1 MQHSQPVSPVPG
13 SRGNSAWPQLMWTC
27 LTCFWPVLGSL
38 VTVVDHCGTCSGLS
52 RAEEQ
57 ETVSPVVGT
66 ARPGAGRGHRLS
78 QASVHTAVQQLA
90 PCPHPVNMGWPTIF
104 SAFQPQQIDITGCI
118 APSPH
123 VVFTVTKAP
132 LLPSLC
138 SVTLCG
144 CCPALAA
151 AHPAP
156 KCPVHRSVP
165 LLPTAPGLSRGLH
178 IAQWET

>member
-104 SAFQPQQIDITGCI
+104 SAFQPQQIDIPGCI

-123 VVFTVTKAP
+123 VVFTVPQGSTSP
-132 LLPSLC
+132 EPVFCHPVWLLPSSGC
-138 SVTLCG
+138 SS
-144 CCPALAA
+144 PS
-151 AHPAP
+151 PQMSSP
-156 KCPVHRSVP
+156 
-165 LLPTAPGLSRGLH
+165 
-178 IAQWET
+178 